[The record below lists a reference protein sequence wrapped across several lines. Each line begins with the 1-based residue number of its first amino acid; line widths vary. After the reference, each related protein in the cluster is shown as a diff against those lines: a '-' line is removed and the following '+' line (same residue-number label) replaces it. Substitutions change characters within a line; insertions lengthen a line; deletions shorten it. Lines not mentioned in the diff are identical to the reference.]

1 VLRPPRPTARSFFLV
16 VSLAAGLLAGTAS
29 AATAKVPR
37 LIFPVVGVASYADDF
52 NSPRGNGRHGATDI
66 MAPKRSLA
74 VAAEAGRVKFWTT
87 SWRAG
92 CMLYLEG
99 ESGTEYLYI
108 HLNNDRTLKNDNK
121 GGCKAGTSYARGL
134 KSGDRV
140 EAGEPVGYVG
150 DSGDADGIASHLH
163 FEVHPGGGAEVN
175 PFPYLNRARRLLF
188 AAPFGSP
195 FTLSLNGTVVEAND
209 GSLALDV
216 DVLRRY
222 PGGLRVPEVD
232 RKIELSVPPDVVVLN
247 PLGALIAAAQ
257 LAAAEA
263 GQHATVWTQ
272 RAETTLAAQLGT
284 PLLLA
289 AAKIQL
295 KTD

>member
-1 VLRPPRPTARSFFLV
+1 MTPRKTARSILLAALV
-16 VSLAAGLLAGTAS
+16 AAGLLAGSAS
-29 AATAKVPR
+29 AAAKVPQ
-37 LIFPVVGVASYADDF
+37 LIFPVVGPASYVDDF
-52 NSPRGNGRHGATDI
+52 GDPRGSRRHEGNDI

-87 SWRAG
+87 SRNAG

-108 HLNNDRTLKNDNK
+108 HLNNDRTLKNDNT
-121 GGCKAGTSYARGL
+121 GGCKPGTSYVRGL
-134 KSGDRV
+134 ASGDQV

-163 FEVHPGGGAEVN
+163 FEVHPGGRAAVN
-175 PFPYLNRARRLLF
+175 PFRHLNRAQRLLF
-188 AAPFGSP
+188 AAPFGTA
-195 FTLSLNGTVVEAND
+195 FTLSLNGTVVQAGD
-209 GSLALDV
+209 GSLELEIDN
-216 DVLRRY
+216 LRRY
-222 PGGLRVPEVD
+222 PGGLRVPEVG
-232 RKIELSVPPDVVVLN
+232 RSVELTVPPDVVVMN
-247 PLGALIAAAQ
+247 PVGALIAAAQ
-257 LAAAEA
+257 LAAAKA
-263 GQHATVWTQ
+263 GQAATVWTQ

-295 KTD
+295 KTP